1 MDFQNLLSH
10 PARFLK
16 RELEARERSQKDF
29 AYIIGVSAPYLN
41 ALLKE
46 KKNLTPALC
55 VRIGEAFGTSPEVW
69 MNLQSQY
76 NLEVA
81 KMKEKEKIKKV
92 HQRVKDCWYELIT
105 QEDSEKRFE
114 QQEIEE
120 QEQQEHHIKATVF
133 EPAFA

>member
-1 MDFQNLLSH
+1 MNFQKLLSH

-16 RELEARERSQKDF
+16 RELEARGRSQKDF

-55 VRIGEAFGTSPEVW
+55 VRIGQAFGTTPEVW
-69 MNLQSQY
+69 MNLQSRY

-81 KMKEKEKIKKV
+81 KMKEEQRIKEV
-92 HQRVKDCWYELIT
+92 QERVKEC
-105 QEDSEKRFE
+105 
-114 QQEIEE
+114 
-120 QEQQEHHIKATVF
+120 
-133 EPAFA
+133 